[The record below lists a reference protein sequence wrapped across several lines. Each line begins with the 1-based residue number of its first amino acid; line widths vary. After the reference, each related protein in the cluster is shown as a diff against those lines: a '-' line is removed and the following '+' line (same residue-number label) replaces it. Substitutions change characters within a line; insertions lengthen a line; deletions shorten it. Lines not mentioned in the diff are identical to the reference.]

1 MRRAFS
7 CSLGTDTPV
16 QGATQGTD
24 DKGPQSR
31 RCWGA
36 RDCLV
41 LNCLSKQ
48 RAKQGA
54 GSLLPLLYPQHPEQC
69 PLARNGLT
77 EHPRKTPFYPP
88 DRTIA
93 LKTLASLS
101 HRAQAGHLLSIS
113 RLSFERPAQDIQRP
127 RRHPSNTGLRQDSN
141 QARKWTVPSAPP
153 GQVRAQAGP
162 GHVWVMGGALRSSW
176 PSQSP
181 GRARPH
187 DIPI

>member
-1 MRRAFS
+1 MRWLRLGQNIYRTSCMSAPREVAGNTKRVRRAFS

-77 EHPRKTPFYPP
+77 EHAPRERMG
-88 DRTIA
+88 RTGHSEHESPKMGKANEKERIWRVSRNGEGIWA
-93 LKTLASLS
+93 LCLLHGSDSEKVSDWQNFTSFVSL
-101 HRAQAGHLLSIS
+101 
-113 RLSFERPAQDIQRP
+113 
-127 RRHPSNTGLRQDSN
+127 
-141 QARKWTVPSAPP
+141 
-153 GQVRAQAGP
+153 
-162 GHVWVMGGALRSSW
+162 
-176 PSQSP
+176 
-181 GRARPH
+181 
-187 DIPI
+187 